1 LRYLDGESPN
11 PLYPHSESMHH
22 MLTLS
27 MLMSI
32 VIGVVLF
39 ILGRRGNV
47 MWLKVWSVLLILLS
61 VGYLIG
67 DAINL
72 I

>member
-1 LRYLDGESPN
+1 LRYPEGQSPD
-11 PLYPHSESMHH
+11 PLYPHSETMHH

-27 MLMSI
+27 MVMSI

-47 MWLKVWSVLLILLS
+47 MWLQVWSLLLILLS
-61 VGYLIG
+61 VGYLVI
-67 DAINL
+67 DAVNL